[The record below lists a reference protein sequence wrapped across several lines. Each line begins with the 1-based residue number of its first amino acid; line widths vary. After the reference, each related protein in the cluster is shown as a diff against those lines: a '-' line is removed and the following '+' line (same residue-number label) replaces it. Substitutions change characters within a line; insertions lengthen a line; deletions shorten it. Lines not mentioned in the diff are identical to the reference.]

1 MHITPCWHHRVG
13 GTAREQSVEGLVNGV
28 FAIIYCNGFMTALTG
43 GGLTESVEGARERVT
58 SIYPSNGRVVYLE

>member
-1 MHITPCWHHRVG
+1 M
-13 GTAREQSVEGLVNGV
+13 NGV